1 MFMTIS
7 TSSTYRIQLSIQCG
21 GMRRSSSS
29 SRRDPHR
36 HPPSIPLS
44 ILSSSS
50 CSSPFLILLTLFS
63 SSTSSPSNRSLSHP
77 LLIILNLLN
86 TCPTSGSLTRQPRTA
101 YQCITDC
108 PQQAEKR
115 TRGGGGTAP
124 LSLYG
129 MVVIYPA
136 LHCTGLHSPLPQYT
150 VLYFL
155 FCSFTDL
162 YASIL

>member
-77 LLIILNLLN
+77 LLIILKLLN
-86 TCPTSGSLTRQPRTA
+86 TCPTYGSLTRQPRTA

-115 TRGGGGTAP
+115 TRGGGRHSTAIAVWHGSD
-124 LSLYG
+124 LSCTTLYWTAF
-129 MVVIYPA
+129 P
-136 LHCTGLHSPLPQYT
+136 SPTVYCT
-150 VLYFL
+150 VLSVL
-155 FCSFTDL
+155 L
-162 YASIL
+162 LH